1 MTFWGW
7 LIIICFIVILIFT
20 AIESVWVFIEM
31 VADKVHKIKE
41 RKSKNDKT

>member
-7 LIIICFIVILIFT
+7 LIIICFIVVLIFT

-31 VADKVHKIKE
+31 VVDKVHKIKE

>member
-20 AIESVWVFIEM
+20 AIESVWLFIEM
-31 VADKVHKIKE
+31 VVDKVHKIKE
-41 RKSKNDKT
+41 RKYKNDNI